1 MSTELVVIGG
11 GPAGLSAALA
21 AADAGV
27 QVTLVEGNRTLGG
40 QYYRQ
45 PATGPGTLPAHL
57 ARADDHPNIE
67 LLLGSP
73 VWGAYD
79 RTFHLLG
86 GQRVSASAIVVA
98 TGATELTYP
107 FPGWDLPGVVTAGA
121 AQALLKGQDTLVGR
135 RVVVAGSGPFLLPV
149 AAGLAAAGAD
159 VAGLFEA
166 TRLHP
171 TALTAA
177 RHGRRLTEAAGYLKT
192 LSGKGIRLRT
202 GRAVV
207 ACLGADRVE
216 RAVVARVDRD
226 WRPVPGSE
234 QMLAVDAVCVSFGF
248 VPALELPR
256 ALGCREV
263 DGAVWHDDR
272 QATDIPGVFVAGETT
287 GIGGV
292 RLAEAEG
299 TVAGLAA
306 ARYLGHAAE
315 SGDTT
320 RAMGKERRFA
330 QLLPRLYPR
339 RAGWLDWLEP
349 DTVFCRCEETPW
361 AAIEAALETGAV
373 DARAVKALS
382 RCGMGYCQGRVCGP
396 PLTEALQ
403 LRGLRGDLQRRV
415 IGTPIALQ
423 ELATADSEPARE

>member
-1 MSTELVVIGG
+1 MSTELVVIGA

-27 QVTLVEGNRTLGG
+27 AVTLVDGNRTVGG

-45 PATGPGTLPAHL
+45 SDLTPGTLPHHL
-57 ARADDHPNIE
+57 ARATDHPNIE
-67 LLLGSP
+67 LRLGAP
-73 VWGAYD
+73 VWGVYD
-79 RTFHLLG
+79 RTFHLTSG
-86 GQRVSASAIVVA
+86 RINAPAIIIA
-98 TGATELTYP
+98 TGATELTFP

-121 AQALLKGQDTLVGR
+121 AQALLKGQDTLIGR

-149 AAGLAAAGAD
+149 AAGLATAGAD

-166 TRLHP
+166 TRFH
-171 TALTAA
+171 TGALAAA
-177 RHGRRLTEAAGYLKT
+177 RHGRKLTEAAGYLKT
-192 LSGKGIRLRT
+192 LSGKGIRMRT
-202 GRAVV
+202 GHAVT
-207 ACLGADRVE
+207 ACLGGDHVE
-216 RAVVARVDRD
+216 RIVVSRLGRD
-226 WRPVPGSE
+226 WRPVPGTE
-234 QMLAVDAVCVSFGF
+234 RTLAVDAVCVSFGF

-256 ALGCREV
+256 ALGCREAG
-263 DGAVWHDDR
+263 GAVWHDDR

-299 TVAGLAA
+299 RVAGLAA
-306 ARYLGHAAE
+306 ARYLGHKPSDNAQVPA
-315 SGDTT
+315 
-320 RAMGKERRFA
+320 RERQFA

-339 RAGWLDWLEP
+339 RDGWVDWLEP

-361 AAIEAALETGAV
+361 AGIEAALEAGAV

-396 PLTEALQ
+396 PLTEVLRM
-403 LRGLRGDLQRRV
+403 RGLIGDLQRRV
-415 IGTPIALQ
+415 IGTPVPLSAIADLPPTPAQ
-423 ELATADSEPARE
+423 E